1 MSILADVYPNNNNNK
16 YINNIFKDTM
26 DVILFQALNTIFQY
40 TYKLN
45 QNNIINRLHHST
57 KNIFYTNR
65 NTFQIVPV
73 CIFAYILLIP
83 ELFLFVPKIYFV
95 DSGTLC
101 KLFWFVKN
109 CRGDETTV
117 IHQRREP
124 GTIFAYRNTAVDGCA
139 RNPKRLKKKHHKR
152 QQFHII
158 FANRKTFSKYSS
170 KINIPGRKKVPYR
183 NSISGGVQFSKHVGI
198 KI

>member
-83 ELFLFVPKIYFV
+83 EHF
-95 DSGTLC
+95 
-101 KLFWFVKN
+101 
-109 CRGDETTV
+109 
-117 IHQRREP
+117 
-124 GTIFAYRNTAVDGCA
+124 
-139 RNPKRLKKKHHKR
+139 
-152 QQFHII
+152 
-158 FANRKTFSKYSS
+158 
-170 KINIPGRKKVPYR
+170 
-183 NSISGGVQFSKHVGI
+183 
-198 KI
+198 